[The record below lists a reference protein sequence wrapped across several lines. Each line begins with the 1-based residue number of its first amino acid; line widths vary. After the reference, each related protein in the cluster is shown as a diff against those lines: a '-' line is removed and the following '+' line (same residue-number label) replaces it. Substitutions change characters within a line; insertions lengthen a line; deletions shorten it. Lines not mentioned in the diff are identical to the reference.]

1 MKQGITIERTCDL
14 HDRPIVRITKRRGR
28 LSLEEVG
35 DLLRHEGFGEWW
47 GALRHRPQLY
57 RVTIGGNGLFD
68 FDEPKGDTLDLYK
81 IDEGEECPICGQ
93 FTPPYVYCPN
103 CGSKWSDIDQN
114 AETLLASMRNE
125 TERSIREAK
134 TQAGASAWY
143 WTQIGAIDMARQLGL
158 ITEERRHQLYEEMK
172 PLKPVEVQHE

>member
-14 HDRPIVRITKRRGR
+14 HDRPIVRIAKRRGR

-47 GALRHRPQLY
+47 GHYAIVLNCTES
-57 RVTIGGNGLFD
+57 TIGGNGLFD

-93 FTPPYVYCPN
+93 FTPPYVYCPD
-103 CGSKWSDIDQN
+103 CGSKWSDIT
-114 AETLLASMRNE
+114 ALSSA
-125 TERSIREAK
+125 
-134 TQAGASAWY
+134 TQS
-143 WTQIGAIDMARQLGL
+143 
-158 ITEERRHQLYEEMK
+158 
-172 PLKPVEVQHE
+172 

>member
-47 GALRHRPQLY
+47 GHYAIVLNCTES
-57 RVTIGGNGLFD
+57 TIGGNGLFD

-81 IDEGEECPICGQ
+81 IDEGEECPVCGQ

-114 AETLLASMRNE
+114 AETLLASMRGE
-125 TERSIREAK
+125 TERSIRGKNAGRRGRMVLDSDRSDRHGPTARTHNGG
-134 TQAGASAWY
+134 TQASA
-143 WTQIGAIDMARQLGL
+143 L
-158 ITEERRHQLYEEMK
+158 
-172 PLKPVEVQHE
+172 